1 MKKISLFLCLT
12 LIFVLLLSSC
22 GDGNKAISFGFNG
35 IWIGELPCVHF
46 AIESDKDEFD
56 INEITV
62 DLSFGNGSTADVGG
76 YVGEDGTVE
85 CLALYLCNGKYSDTI
100 VGYGEKKYENY
111 TDIDGLYFVR
121 EIDIDDY
128 NENYDVEN
136 SFWERKYEHTE
147 KLYIPRDMFELSEG
161 YVCIVV
167 VEIVYYAGDNAYGFG
182 LVGIQG
188 LKYEMQEEDNIVKL
202 SKPSSSVFSDPK

>member
-1 MKKISLFLCLT
+1 MKKIASFLCPT
-12 LIFVLLLSSC
+12 LVLVLLLSSC
-22 GDGNKAISFGFNG
+22 GGGGKAISFGFNG
-35 IWIGELPCVHF
+35 IWIGELPWAHF

-85 CLALYLCNGKYSDTI
+85 CLALYLCNGKDSSLV
-100 VGYGEKKYENY
+100 VGFSEARHADY

-121 EIDIDDY
+121 HITTDDY

-147 KLYIPRDMFELSEG
+147 KLYIPRDMLELSEG
-161 YVCIVV
+161 YVCIAV
-167 VEIVYYAGDNAYGFG
+167 VEIVYYSNDDAYGFG
-182 LVGIQG
+182 CAGMTA
-188 LKYEMQEEDNIVKL
+188 LKYEMLEKDNMVKL
-202 SKPSSSVFSDPK
+202 SEPSSGVYSDPQ